1 MPWVAQFSMAF
12 FAFLY
17 CRCFRKLV
25 FRGIREG
32 SVATEIVRELCV
44 VRCHCQ
50 YGRLVFVMRLSLP
63 MPPSEMLLQTRVG
76 DVREGGTLPLH
87 LHRPFPPTLK
97 LPGKHKAS
105 EAQTPRILCPS
116 LQPSSVCPS
125 WPASIPALPLHTF
138 SLLRLFFLV
147 PTLFLLYPPV

>member
-17 CRCFRKLV
+17 CGCFRKLV

-44 VRCHCQ
+44 ARCNCQ

-63 MPPSEMLLQTRVG
+63 MPPSEMLLQTRMG
-76 DVREGGTLPLH
+76 DVRVEGWGPYHYICTVPFHLP
-87 LHRPFPPTLK
+87 
-97 LPGKHKAS
+97 
-105 EAQTPRILCPS
+105 
-116 LQPSSVCPS
+116 
-125 WPASIPALPLHTF
+125 
-138 SLLRLFFLV
+138 
-147 PTLFLLYPPV
+147 